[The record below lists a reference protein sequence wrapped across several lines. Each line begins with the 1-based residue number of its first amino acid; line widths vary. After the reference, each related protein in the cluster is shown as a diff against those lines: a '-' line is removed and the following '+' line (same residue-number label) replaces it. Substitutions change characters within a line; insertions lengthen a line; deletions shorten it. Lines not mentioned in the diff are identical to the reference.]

1 MAPENEAARPLL
13 IGMPAKFRWE
23 ISPLEEL
30 VINPQEVINNFT
42 AAHMPQ
48 DATKYRV
55 IKAFFFARNAWAP
68 YAPACIYW
76 EVQFYAAKGTD
87 NATGL

>member
-1 MAPENEAARPLL
+1 MLYTL
-13 IGMPAKFRWE
+13 DGMIMWKVKGKKSRKLRKANMT
-23 ISPLEEL
+23 L
-30 VINPQEVINNFT
+30 VSQVVINNFT

-55 IKAFFFARNAWAP
+55 LKAFFFARNAWAP